1 MTLWTYRRPFVV
13 DGVAYRVDVAA
24 GLASV
29 RSRLLCDGRVLAEE
43 QTAISAGEPR
53 NTMLRA
59 ALPDG
64 RALEVEV
71 GPVSSFSFGIAVRV
85 AGELRHES
93 HPGRRLAWPAWAR
106 GGASSGVDAG
116 ATGAG
121 ASRAGEPESE
131 SEAGLREAREAR
143 EERERWQRN
152 KPSVYADIALGVL
165 FFAVTK
171 LSGSLTIAA
180 LVGAAAGLALVVVQ
194 RFVKVDLLGGLALF
208 GIAVLLLSAGF
219 ALVFQDDWAVKM
231 RSTIVGS
238 LVALVMLSD
247 GLFNGGRYFGGRI
260 QRYMPTPLDPRRFAI
275 GMGVLGLVMAAVN
288 YAVATWTTGDTWLW
302 YTTVGDT
309 ILSVVLV
316 FAVLQFAQR
325 RSLEA
330 P

>member
-1 MTLWTYRRPFVV
+1 MTLWTYRRPFLV

-85 AGELRHES
+85 AGELHHES
-93 HPGRRLAWPAWAR
+93 HPGRRLVWPGRAR
-106 GGASSGVDAG
+106 EPATSGAA
-116 ATGAG
+116 
-121 ASRAGEPESE
+121 RAGEPESE
-131 SEAGLREAREAR
+131 AALR

-152 KPSVYADIALGVL
+152 KPSLYADIALGVL

-208 GIAVLLLSAGF
+208 GVAVLLLSAGF
-219 ALVFQDDWAVKM
+219 AFVFQDDWAVKM

>member
-85 AGELRHES
+85 AGELHHES
-93 HPGRRLAWPAWAR
+93 HPGRRLA
-106 GGASSGVDAG
+106 GASG
-116 ATGAG
+116 
-121 ASRAGEPESE
+121 AGEPEPE
-131 SEAGLREAREAR
+131 PEAGLREAREAR
-143 EERERWQRN
+143 EEREERERWQRN
-152 KPSVYADIALGVL
+152 KPSLYADIALGVL

>member
-43 QTAISAGEPR
+43 QTAISAGADPR
-53 NTMLRA
+53 NTLLRT

-85 AGELRHES
+85 AGELHHES
-93 HPGRRLAWPAWAR
+93 HPGRRLA
-106 GGASSGVDAG
+106 GASG
-116 ATGAG
+116 
-121 ASRAGEPESE
+121 AGEPEP
-131 SEAGLREAREAR
+131 EAGLREAREAR
-143 EERERWQRN
+143 EEREERERWQRN
-152 KPSVYADIALGVL
+152 KPSLYADIALGVL

>member
-1 MTLWTYRRPFVV
+1 MRADRRRQHHHKL
-13 DGVAYRVDVAA
+13 RV
-24 GLASV
+24 
-29 RSRLLCDGRVLAEE
+29 
-43 QTAISAGEPR
+43 
-53 NTMLRA
+53 
-59 ALPDG
+59 
-64 RALEVEV
+64 
-71 GPVSSFSFGIAVRV
+71 
-85 AGELRHES
+85 
-93 HPGRRLAWPAWAR
+93 
-106 GGASSGVDAG
+106 
-116 ATGAG
+116 
-121 ASRAGEPESE
+121 
-131 SEAGLREAREAR
+131 
-143 EERERWQRN
+143 
-152 KPSVYADIALGVL
+152 
-165 FFAVTK
+165 
-171 LSGSLTIAA
+171 
-180 LVGAAAGLALVVVQ
+180 VGAAAGLALVVVQ

>member
-43 QTAISAGEPR
+43 QTAISAGADPR
-53 NTMLRA
+53 NTLLRA

-85 AGELRHES
+85 AGELHHES
-93 HPGRRLAWPAWAR
+93 HPGRRLAWPAR
-106 GGASSGVDAG
+106 G
-116 ATGAG
+116 
-121 ASRAGEPESE
+121 GEPEPE
-131 SEAGLREAREAR
+131 SEAGLREAREAS
-143 EERERWQRN
+143 ERWQRN
-152 KPSVYADIALGVL
+152 KPSLYADIALGVL

-316 FAVLQFAQR
+316 FAVLQYAQR
-325 RSLEA
+325 RPVEA